1 MDAHDIERYLAELGT
16 ELTKRGL
23 TKPVRVLL
31 IGGAYMVLLA
41 QAPRST
47 KDIDIFWLDEEGF
60 QQAYGP
66 LRESTQMV
74 TQKYHLDPDWLN
86 YLTQML
92 LYDEVVVPTGK
103 RWKTF
108 GPLHIYVPTN
118 DYIFALKITAGRQK
132 DLEDCAILLPKTKI
146 RTRAHAQQILD
157 RYILPEGQ
165 QQHAETIAHAL
176 DQLFGRGQP

>member
-1 MDAHDIERYLAELGT
+1 MCTPFSYVSAIAW
-16 ELTKRGL
+16 
-23 TKPVRVLL
+23 KPPEIVIQHTFVRFLSSAFGHPSAT
-31 IGGAYMVLLA
+31 IMVLLA

-60 QQAYGP
+60 QQAYAP
-66 LRESTQMV
+66 LRESTQVV

-92 LYDEVVVPTGK
+92 LYDEVVVPEGK

-108 GPLHIYVPTN
+108 GPLHVYIPTD
-118 DYIFALKITAGRQK
+118 DYILALKITAGRQK

-146 RTRAHAQQILD
+146 HTRD
-157 RYILPEGQ
+157 RDNIIMLKPSHTLWTNSSGEDN
-165 QQHAETIAHAL
+165 HDL
-176 DQLFGRGQP
+176 